1 MKGNKS
7 EVKTMYLKKALI
19 LYKER
24 EQRSYRY
31 IAEKTGL
38 SASLLQKIATTDY
51 KISYKTAKALI
62 DFFESEGFDLK
73 D

>member
-19 LYKER
+19 LYKEK

-38 SASLLQKIATTDY
+38 SASLL
-51 KISYKTAKALI
+51 
-62 DFFESEGFDLK
+62 
-73 D
+73 